1 MPMSAIAKFLNV
13 SITKVHGIV
22 KQIREGK
29 EAPATKLPKPL
40 KRKTFHATI
49 MKQVAM
55 GQIESGKRASEL
67 PTASTSYI
75 QDQTNDPKYF
85 TAEQEQY
92 LLDPRTMQRWAHRSL
107 EERL

>member
-29 EAPATKLPKPL
+29 EAPAPKLPKPL

-55 GQIESGKRASEL
+55 GQIESEKRASEL

-85 TAEQEQY
+85 TAEQKQF